1 MLPVTMPFAPTLSSI
16 ASCKII
22 AFGNINA
29 SLPLV
34 QQVLDHEFPEGNGV
48 ALATGDLKI
57 YEPLTN
63 GHHLY
68 FVHGTL
74 DQSIALATL
83 RSGESPAAK
92 SLHPILAGEIVE
104 IGGLRIAGLPGIF
117 DREYYNRLVN
127 IPVQY
132 FTQTA
137 VRNLIDLQKPVDI
150 LLTHVSP
157 AQGRF
162 PDVEHAAGK
171 HIVSGI
177 LELLRPQLCLS
188 GHDQLSWVREYDTT
202 HAIGLRLASQSY
214 VAIHFDDL
222 SNTIDVTEHAT
233 ADILNGETTRG
244 RLITSHKRTSRIP
257 EEITA
262 EWNGRFRKQVV
273 AALATYMA
281 GRPQH
286 LQTSERSPLALQ
298 ALADV
303 ATGSAMTY
311 AARFAAAL
319 EANPD
324 LSKPEREVLMQHIVS
339 EMQQTFPNPDI
350 ATELPIAFQ
359 TILTAASISV

>member
-1 MLPVTMPFAPTLSSI
+1 MLPVSMRLGTNFSAIT
-16 ASCKII
+16 SCKII

-29 SLPLV
+29 SLPQV

-48 ALATGDLKI
+48 ALATGDLKT
-57 YEPLTN
+57 YEPLNN

-68 FVHGTL
+68 FVHGRL
-74 DQSIALATL
+74 DKSIALATL
-83 RSGESPAAK
+83 RSGESPASE
-92 SLHPILAGEIVE
+92 SLHPIFAGEIVE
-104 IGGLRIAGLPGIF
+104 IGGLRIAGLPGIY
-117 DREYYNRLVN
+117 DRGYFEQFIN
-127 IPVQY
+127 IPAQY
-132 FTQTA
+132 FTRDE
-137 VRNLIDLQKPVDI
+137 VRSLIDLPKPVDI

-162 PDVEHAAGK
+162 PDVERAAGK
-171 HIVSGI
+171 HIVSSI

-188 GHDQLSWVREYDTT
+188 GHDQLSWVREYGTT
-202 HAIGLRLASQSY
+202 HAIGLKLASQSY

-222 SNTIDVTEHAT
+222 SNTIDVTEYAT
-233 ADILNGETTRG
+233 ADIRNDETTRG
-244 RLITSHKRTSRIP
+244 HLITSHKRTSRIP
-257 EEITA
+257 EEISA

-359 TILTAASISV
+359 TILTAASIGV